1 MKTIF
6 RLAKTELRILFC
18 SPVSWLILVIFAFQA
33 GLSFSDN
40 FGGQLK
46 RQALEYGLGD
56 ITLET
61 FAGYVGLMTSMVR
74 NLYLYIPLIT
84 MGLMSRE
91 LSSGSIKFLYS
102 SPITTRQIIL
112 GKYLSMMIYGAML
125 MAILLIYIIFG
136 AFTIENMDLPL
147 ALTGLLGL
155 YLLTCAYAAIGLFMS
170 SITSYQVVAAMGTLA
185 ILAVLNFIGDVGQ
198 GIAFV
203 RDITYWLSM
212 SGRAYKF
219 LAGMI
224 CSEDMLYFIIVIS
237 LFILLSI
244 MRLQSGRKKRS
255 LPVPTLHSTD

>member
-125 MAILLIYIIFG
+125 LFIGGVKPDVHSQSLLRQRLENYYKNISIMIRILLIYFLSLLMLKEQKLHIANI
-136 AFTIENMDLPL
+136 NWHCV
-147 ALTGLLGL
+147 AL
-155 YLLTCAYAAIGLFMS
+155 
-170 SITSYQVVAAMGTLA
+170 
-185 ILAVLNFIGDVGQ
+185 
-198 GIAFV
+198 
-203 RDITYWLSM
+203 
-212 SGRAYKF
+212 
-219 LAGMI
+219 
-224 CSEDMLYFIIVIS
+224 IVI
-237 LFILLSI
+237 
-244 MRLQSGRKKRS
+244 
-255 LPVPTLHSTD
+255 